1 MTTTF
6 PAHLAEAIRA
16 RIAVLRDA
24 WQLDDFATGSQPRL
38 QGYPTSGITAHSRS
52 VDQRRAP
59 RPYTT
64 FPRPR
69 TNESRS
75 Y

>member
-6 PAHLAEAIRA
+6 PAHLAETIRS
-16 RIAVLRDA
+16 RIAVLREA
-24 WQLDDFATGSQPRL
+24 WQLDDFTTGSQPRL
-38 QGYPTSGITAHSRS
+38 QGYPTSDTRAHSRTG
-52 VDQRRAP
+52 DQRRTP

-69 TNESRS
+69 THESRS